1 MAIQS
6 KSWTLGEI
14 AAAIGGRVGGTQ
26 PEIDGSFVVTCPT
39 SANGEDATG
48 LCFAGD
54 EKYLNHAKASTV
66 GAVIVPESVEGF
78 PKPHILHKNP
88 RAAFAMFLGM
98 NVRPLPLE
106 PGVHPQA
113 VVHPEATLGENV
125 SIGAFAVVERG
136 ALVGAGTRVYPHAYI
151 GENCRLG
158 DKCVV
163 YPHAVL
169 VQDVVLGN
177 RSVVGTGAVLGSD
190 GFGFVWTGSEQ
201 FKVPQVGSVE
211 LGDNVETGALAA
223 VDRATFG
230 VTRIGS
236 GTKLDNFVHV
246 GHNVSIGSH
255 TVIAAFTGISGS
267 VKIGDR
273 VTVAGQ
279 SGFGEHAEIG
289 SDIQLGGRAGV
300 TGKLV
305 NPGAYMGYPAVP
317 MMDGLK
323 ALKLSTKLPEY
334 VQRIKDLEKRLAA
347 LEEKFA
353 GDSGE
358 AS

>member
-39 SANGEDATG
+39 SANGADATG

-54 EKYLNHAKASTV
+54 EKYLNQAKASTV
-66 GAVIVPESVEGF
+66 GAVIVRESVEGF

-98 NVRPLPLE
+98 NVRPLPIE

-125 SIGAFAVVERG
+125 SVGAFAVVERG
-136 ALVGAGTRVYPHAYI
+136 AVVGAGTRIYPHAYI

-211 LGDNVETGALAA
+211 FGDNVETGALAA

-347 LEEKFA
+347 LEEKLA

-358 AS
+358 SS

>member
-1 MAIQS
+1 MAIQP
-6 KSWTLGEI
+6 KSWTLSEI
-14 AAAIGGRVGGTQ
+14 AAAIGGRIGGAQ

-39 SANGEDATG
+39 SANGEESSG

-54 EKYLNHAKASTV
+54 EKYLTQAKASTV
-66 GAVIVPESVEGF
+66 GAAIVPESTVDF

-98 NVRPLPLE
+98 NVRPLPIE
-106 PGVHPQA
+106 PGIHPQA
-113 VVHPEATLGENV
+113 VVHPDAQVGENV
-125 SIGAFAVVERG
+125 SVGAFAVIERG
-136 ALVGAGTRVYPHAYI
+136 AVIGNGTKIYPHAYV

-158 DKCVV
+158 EKCVV

-177 RSVVGTGAVLGSD
+177 RSVVGSGAVLGSD
-190 GFGFVWTGSEQ
+190 GFGFVWTGAEQ

-211 LGDNVETGALAA
+211 FGDNVETGALTA

-230 VTRIGS
+230 VTRVAS

-255 TVIAAFTGISGS
+255 TVIAAFSGISGS

-289 SDIQLGGRAGV
+289 NDIQLGGRAGV
-300 TGKLV
+300 TGKLL

-347 LEEKFA
+347 LESKL
-353 GDSGE
+353 GDGSGE
-358 AS
+358 AG